1 MMNIIL
7 FPWAI
12 YVSVGC
18 WRSSEKYKGPKFWS
32 GLVKVLV
39 IIGVI
44 SAVCGERVSHSDALI
59 VIILHVLILD
69 SGLMARSIILPKNK
83 VDISHL

>member
-1 MMNIIL
+1 M
-7 FPWAI
+7 
-12 YVSVGC
+12 
-18 WRSSEKYKGPKFWS
+18 KH
-32 GLVKVLV
+32 

-69 SGLMARSIILPKNK
+69 SGLMAKSIILPKNK
-83 VDISHL
+83 VDIRSSLCRSVSCMPQ